1 LARLLTRFATVHF
14 RDFMALQ
21 LTPMSGMTAFQDR
34 MGMSFPDLFESGRLV
49 QGYDVSGP
57 LSPTV
62 AAVIDRD
69 LHDPLWRAHF
79 HMALRQDRRLQR
91 GLFEPSHSLRIGDSL
106 VPGPAA
112 LLRLMDDSFR
122 QQAYTFDQVRA
133 LSPRRLALE
142 EGYHYEYGLALVKTS
157 ASLVYTQSLALTNQ
171 LEPVT
176 DSPAHFALYAQSC
189 VRESWPKA
197 NLLLIRTGY

>member
-1 LARLLTRFATVHF
+1 
-14 RDFMALQ
+14 
-21 LTPMSGMTAFQDR
+21 
-34 MGMSFPDLFESGRLV
+34 
-49 QGYDVSGP
+49 
-57 LSPTV
+57 
-62 AAVIDRD
+62 
-69 LHDPLWRAHF
+69 
-79 HMALRQDRRLQR
+79 
-91 GLFEPSHSLRIGDSL
+91 
-106 VPGPAA
+106 
-112 LLRLMDDSFR
+112 MDDSFR
-122 QQAYTFDQVRA
+122 QQAYTFDQVKA
-133 LSPRRLALE
+133 LSTRRLALE